1 MKSSYKTFCASC
13 VTIFLLLSWVC
24 SGNASAASL
33 DNFARLE
40 GTISIAGG
48 TAHIPVMNDAARA
61 ITTAHPKIRITVEGD
76 GSGIGV
82 PKVGEGLSDIGNARR
97 PPSEAGIAKYGLKS
111 YPFALGVV
119 VVQAEGSAVDAV
131 LAADIVVTDILNAL
145 DLLRHPLRLTATLR
159 S

>member
-33 DNFARLE
+33 DNFAGLE

-61 ITTAHPKIRITVEGD
+61 ITTAHPKIRITVEGG

-82 PKVGEGLSDIGNARR
+82 QKVGE
-97 PPSEAGIAKYGLKS
+97 
-111 YPFALGVV
+111 
-119 VVQAEGSAVDAV
+119 
-131 LAADIVVTDILNAL
+131 
-145 DLLRHPLRLTATLR
+145 
-159 S
+159 